1 MSVSFVAVCLW
12 CFTNS
17 VLICAKPKEPFPLG
31 LMKRHPF
38 QFVGAGIAGILVAPQ
53 QQVVLRFAICCAG
66 DAAAMFFF
74 WFVLPVCEIL
84 KELLRLL
91 CGSPGCSFDCFWE
104 IVFETMP
111 WFAATSEWGMF
122 VHLPVQ
128 EILLEKRQAQ
138 AVLGDKQAR
147 TCHEFPAVSCQQ
159 IPCDRHVQLKE
170 DDEES
175 GMLHSK
181 TVQKHGYGMLWVI
194 IHPASRGVAAHT
206 AGLFRSVRGAKG
218 GFPPWGLPKLR
229 IFTFPPRGGSP
240 S

>member
-1 MSVSFVAVCLW
+1 
-12 CFTNS
+12 
-17 VLICAKPKEPFPLG
+17 
-31 LMKRHPF
+31 
-38 QFVGAGIAGILVAPQ
+38 
-53 QQVVLRFAICCAG
+53 
-66 DAAAMFFF
+66 
-74 WFVLPVCEIL
+74 
-84 KELLRLL
+84 
-91 CGSPGCSFDCFWE
+91 
-104 IVFETMP
+104 
-111 WFAATSEWGMF
+111 MF

-194 IHPASRGVAAHT
+194 IQDIQDVLFLRVILGFLTSFIIHFWVTPKVDPTAHFRGH
-206 AGLFRSVRGAKG
+206 
-218 GFPPWGLPKLR
+218 PKLLEQLMQDIR
-229 IFTFPPRGGSP
+229 
-240 S
+240 

>member
-1 MSVSFVAVCLW
+1 
-12 CFTNS
+12 
-17 VLICAKPKEPFPLG
+17 
-31 LMKRHPF
+31 
-38 QFVGAGIAGILVAPQ
+38 
-53 QQVVLRFAICCAG
+53 
-66 DAAAMFFF
+66 
-74 WFVLPVCEIL
+74 
-84 KELLRLL
+84 
-91 CGSPGCSFDCFWE
+91 
-104 IVFETMP
+104 
-111 WFAATSEWGMF
+111 MF

-181 TVQKHGYGMLWVI
+181 TVQKHGYGMLWDAMVHNSRYPRCVVSSSHPWFLTTFI
-194 IHPASRGVAAHT
+194 IH
-206 AGLFRSVRGAKG
+206 FWVR
-218 GFPPWGLPKLR
+218 PKVDPQFER
-229 IFTFPPRGGSP
+229 TSEATPNCWS